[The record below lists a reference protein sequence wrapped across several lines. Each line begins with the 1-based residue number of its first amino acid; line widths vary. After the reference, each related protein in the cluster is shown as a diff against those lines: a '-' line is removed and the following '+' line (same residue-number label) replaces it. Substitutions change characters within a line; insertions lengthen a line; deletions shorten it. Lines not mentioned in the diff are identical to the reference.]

1 MNLEGVVEILEAA
14 GVATPGRDL
23 FINFMPA
30 DKVGVLLRPPFGGT
44 PIDHELPG
52 YRSTSF
58 MLVVRHPNPTV
69 GKTLMADATAAL
81 TMDNAIAGAMHINYM
96 RAQTEPQI
104 YQPSA
109 GGNIELITN
118 IDASYVLL

>member
-1 MNLEGVVEILEAA
+1 MNLEGVVEILEAQ
-14 GVATPGRDL
+14 GVATPGKDL

-30 DKVGVLLRPPFGGT
+30 DKVGLLLRPPFGGT

-58 MLVVRHPNPTV
+58 MLVVRHPNPSL
-69 GKTLMADATAAL
+69 GKELMAAATAAL
-81 TMDNAIAGAMHINYM
+81 TIDNAVAGNMRINYM
-96 RAQTEPQI
+96 RPRTEPLV

-109 GGNIELITN
+109 GGNIELITD